1 MLVRR
6 VLQALL
12 ALAVMWALLERQ
24 GRLVV
29 SVQLERL
36 EAQEIR
42 EQRALRALREQLEV
56 WARQGVLARQVPPEL
71 LEQRVARVRLA
82 LREQLALPEM
92 PEPLAASGPRGV
104 QGQAEP

>member
-6 VLQALL
+6 VLLALL
-12 ALAVMWALLERQ
+12 ALVVVWALQERRELQ
-24 GRLVV
+24 AVRG
-29 SVQLERL
+29 QLERL
-36 EAQEIR
+36 AQQEIL
-42 EQRALRALREQLEV
+42 EQQALQAQLETWV
-56 WARQGVLARQVPPEL
+56 QQGVLERRVPPEL

-92 PEPLAASGPRGV
+92 PEPLAASGPREA

>member
-6 VLQALL
+6 VLLALL
-12 ALAVMWALLERQ
+12 ALAVVWALLERRE
-24 GRLVV
+24 RLAV
-29 SVQLERL
+29 SVRLERL

-42 EQRALRALREQLEV
+42 EQQALREQLDA
-56 WARQGVLARQVPPEL
+56 WALAGVLARQVPPEL

-92 PEPLAASGPRGV
+92 PEPLAASGPREA

>member
-24 GRLVV
+24 GRLAV

-42 EQRALRALREQLEV
+42 EQRALREQLEV

>member
-6 VLQALL
+6 VLLALL
-12 ALAVMWALLERQ
+12 ALVVMWALLERQ
-24 GRLVV
+24 GRLAV

-42 EQRALRALREQLEV
+42 EQRALRAQLEA
-56 WARQGVLARQVPPEL
+56 WARAGVLARQVPPEL

>member
-1 MLVRR
+1 MVF
-6 VLQALL
+6 V
-12 ALAVMWALLERQ
+12 
-24 GRLVV
+24 
-29 SVQLERL
+29 ERL

-42 EQRALRALREQLEV
+42 EQQALRAQLEV

-92 PEPLAASGPRGV
+92 PEPLAASGPQAQQV
-104 QGQAEP
+104 QPAP